1 MNKLRERKAKL
12 LKDKKQEERKN
23 PRNPGLNE
31 DEAQSPQRERIVKEL
46 SDVERDIE
54 DMQELEKKHKELVKD
69 QSSIYRGLQDIWRR
83 QLLNRST
90 FNEEEQNVGK
100 KEEAKQEENPNKNQ
114 KPGEKKED
122 KKDAKWKCW
131 DFGHLT
137 ILIYIIDI

>member
-1 MNKLRERKAKL
+1 MMNKLRERKTKL

-54 DMQELEKKHKELVKD
+54 DMQALEKKHKELVKD

-83 QLLNRST
+83 QLLNRSI
-90 FNEEEQNVGK
+90 FNEEEKQNADK
-100 KEEAKQEENPNKNQ
+100 KEEAKQEENPNQ

-122 KKDAKWKCW
+122 KKD
-131 DFGHLT
+131 GE
-137 ILIYIIDI
+137 